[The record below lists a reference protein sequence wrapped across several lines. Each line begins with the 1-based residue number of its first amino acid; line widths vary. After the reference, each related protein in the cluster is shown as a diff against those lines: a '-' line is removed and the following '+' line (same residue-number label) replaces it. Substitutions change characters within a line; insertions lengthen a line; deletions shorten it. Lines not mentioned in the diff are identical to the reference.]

1 MTRFR
6 DPISRRTFVRALG
19 LTGAAP
25 VVPALVSAR
34 GREAFGG
41 LWSGAAQGGAARVR
55 PSASV
60 ISLDSNENPNGP
72 GLAALNAIR
81 DALVL
86 SNRYPYDEADALASA
101 IAAQHSVHGVQSSQ
115 VLLGCGSAE
124 ILRMSMQAFASRS
137 RPLVTGS
144 PTFEAPSRY
153 ANAFGVVIRPVRV
166 DGDLKLDLA
175 AMETS
180 AQGAG
185 LVYLCNPNN
194 PTATVLSARAV
205 TGLIDRVARLS
216 PQTAV
221 LVDEAYHEYVDDP
234 SYGTSIPIAI
244 ARRNVIV
251 SRTFSKVHGLAGLRC
266 GYAIAHAE
274 TIAQLAR
281 FKLESSV
288 NQLAIAAA
296 RAALGDK
303 DRIERERTLNRAAR
317 ESTRQLFQ
325 SLGCSVGASE
335 ANFVLVDLG
344 RDSRTF
350 RDGCR
355 RAGVAV
361 GRPFPP
367 LNTYARIS
375 IGTMEEMQRAGAIF
389 RRVLGRA

>member
-1 MTRFR
+1 MSRFSDR
-6 DPISRRTFVRALG
+6 VSRRAFVRTLG
-19 LTGAAP
+19 LSGAA
-25 VVPALVSAR
+25 VPTLVTAR
-34 GREAFGG
+34 GREASAG
-41 LWSGAAQGGAARVR
+41 LWAGAAQGAARVQ
-55 PSASV
+55 PASI

-72 GLAALNAIR
+72 GLRALNAIR
-81 DALVL
+81 DALGL
-86 SNRYPYDEADALASA
+86 SNRYPYDEADALTSMLAR
-101 IAAQHSVHGVQSSQ
+101 QHGVQAGQ
-115 VLLGCGSAE
+115 VILGCGSAE

-137 RPLVTGS
+137 RHLVTGS

-153 ANAFGVVIRPVRV
+153 ATAFGVMVRPVRV
-166 DGDLKLDLA
+166 DGGLTLDLA
-175 AMETS
+175 AIEAG

-194 PTATVLSARAV
+194 PTATVLSARAI
-205 TGLIDRVARLS
+205 TGFVDRVARIS

-234 SYGTSIPIAI
+234 SYGTSIPVAI

-266 GYAIAHAE
+266 GYAVAHAE

-288 NQLAIAAA
+288 NQLAIAGA

-317 ESTRQLFQ
+317 EFTRQLFE
-325 SLGCSVGASE
+325 SLGCAAGPSE
-335 ANFVLVDLG
+335 TNFILVDLG
-344 RDSRTF
+344 RDSRAF
-350 RDGCR
+350 RDACR

-361 GRPFPP
+361 GRSFPP
-367 LNTYARIS
+367 LNNYARIS
-375 IGTMEEMQRAGAIF
+375 VGTMEEMQRAGAVF
-389 RRVLGRA
+389 RRILSAR